1 MNVILIRTLLI
12 YLILTVVMR
21 MMGKRQLG
29 ELQVSEL
36 ISTLV
41 LSEVAATPIV
51 DPNIPFIYS
60 LIPIGLIFSLEVILP
75 ELFFHFPRL
84 RKWVEGTPSFLI
96 QNGQICQAELRK
108 NRITPEE
115 FLAALRTGGIPDPS
129 VVDYAILEASGMISI
144 FRHASAEPPTAG
156 DLQKTVSD
164 TGIAHIL
171 VSDGRLNHSSI
182 LGLGL
187 TENEINRY
195 LKRHHR
201 PLSDVFLLTR
211 DDAGTF
217 QLIWKD
223 SK

>member
-1 MNVILIRTLLI
+1 MNVILIRTLLV

-51 DPNIPFIYS
+51 DPNIPLIFA

-75 ELFFHFPRL
+75 ELFFHFPGL
-84 RKWVEGTPSFLI
+84 RKLVEGTPSFLI
-96 QNGQICQAELRK
+96 RNGKICQSELRK

-115 FLAALRTGGIPDPS
+115 FMAALRTGGISDPS

-144 FRHASAEPPTAG
+144 FRRASAEPPTAG
-156 DLQKTVSD
+156 DLQYSLPD
-164 TGIAHIL
+164 NGIAHIL
-171 VSDGRLNHSSI
+171 VSEGRLNRSSI
-182 LGLGL
+182 RGLKL
-187 TENEINRY
+187 TERDIHRY
-195 LKRHHR
+195 LNQYQR

-211 DDAGTF
+211 NDSGEYN
-217 QLIWKD
+217 IVWKD